1 MIIADR
7 EYIKPLFGMDWL
19 REFIWTILHV
29 EKSTTPNDQ
38 SKIDEIIAQFEKQFQ
53 RNETNKDP
61 EIKIQLKP
69 GHILKK
75 NRKLHQYYTI
85 YQKQINKV
93 IKPGHLEKVQ
103 KVDEICFL
111 SPEIFTVTKDKSV
124 EKALDA
130 RKIFDNCTKMRPH
143 MPNMEEPLNQISTEK
158 TRALNDPL

>member
-75 NRKLHQYYTI
+75 K
-85 YQKQINKV
+85 QKATPILYNLPKTNQQSNQTRTFRESTKSRRNMF
-93 IKPGHLEKVQ
+93 P
-103 KVDEICFL
+103 L
-111 SPEIFTVTKDKSV
+111 SGNFHRDKG
-124 EKALDA
+124 
-130 RKIFDNCTKMRPH
+130 
-143 MPNMEEPLNQISTEK
+143 QIS
-158 TRALNDPL
+158 